1 MMRRRRWMTAVGGF
15 MLGATGVMAAV
26 PAAAPGVLASLEA
39 GQWELVERGDTPS
52 RRLVCIGNRT
62 QLIQIRHA
70 GVVCRQQLMT
80 DDMQETTVHYLCPG
94 TGEGHTTIRA
104 VTPRS
109 AVIETQ
115 GLVNGVPFQ
124 LNVEARRIGAC
135 PVPKRGR

>member
-1 MMRRRRWMTAVGGF
+1 MGLGGF
-15 MLGATGVMAAV
+15 MLAAAGAAIAV
-26 PAAAPGVLASLEA
+26 PAAAPGVLASLEP
-39 GQWELVERGDTPS
+39 GQWELVERGDPSS
-52 RRLVCIGNRT
+52 RRLICLGDRS

-70 GVVCRQQLMT
+70 GLACQQQLMT
-80 DDMQETTVHYLCPG
+80 DDVKETTVHYSCPG
-94 TGEGHTTIRA
+94 AGEGHTSVRA

-124 LNVEARRIGAC
+124 LDVEARRVGAC

>member
-15 MLGATGVMAAV
+15 MLGAIGMMAAV
-26 PAAAPGVLASLEA
+26 PAAAPGVLASLEP
-39 GQWELVERGDTPS
+39 GEWELVERGDTPN
-52 RRLVCIGNRT
+52 RRLICLGDRS

-70 GVVCRQQLMT
+70 GLNCRQQLMT

-94 TGEGHTTIRA
+94 KGEGHTSVRA

-115 GLVNGVPFQ
+115 GLIDGVPFQ
-124 LNVEARRIGAC
+124 LSLDARRTGAC
-135 PVPKRGR
+135 PARKRGR